1 MQLMS
6 STYAD
11 QEINTL
17 GNWSGYKND
26 EVDEILAKIPFE
38 QDADQ
43 LKEYYT
49 RLSEIYLTDVPA
61 FTLMY
66 RPQQFFNVNESVW
79 TNYPMYEDGTNIPPT
94 SCTDGYGVA
103 GLYQLQL
110 VEEME

>member
-1 MQLMS
+1 
-6 STYAD
+6 
-11 QEINTL
+11 
-17 GNWSGYKND
+17 
-26 EVDEILAKIPFE
+26 
-38 QDADQ
+38 
-43 LKEYYT
+43 
-49 RLSEIYLTDVPA
+49 
-61 FTLMY
+61 MY